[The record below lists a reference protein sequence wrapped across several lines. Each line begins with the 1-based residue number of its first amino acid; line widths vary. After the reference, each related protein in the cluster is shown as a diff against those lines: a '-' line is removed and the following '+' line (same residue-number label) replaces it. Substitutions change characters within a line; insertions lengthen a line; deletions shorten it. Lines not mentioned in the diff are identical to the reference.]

1 MNVRATIRTDAS
13 RMICCTIPVGVVMSH
28 GRHVRSHVRLAA
40 ERQLAELHHLLIRAK
55 QLVEECDGLLVVGSS
70 LMVYSAFRLARAAAT
85 SGAQLALLSVGP
97 TRADD
102 IADIKVKDMTS
113 AMPHVGGGLLLTP
126 CRVLE
131 VSTANCAC
139 SDKPLGV

>member
-1 MNVRATIRTDAS
+1 MH
-13 RMICCTIPVGVVMSH
+13 C
-28 GRHVRSHVRLAA
+28 
-40 ERQLAELHHLLIRAK
+40 LLVRAK

-102 IADIKVKDMTS
+102 IADIKVKDVMLAT
-113 AMPHVGGGLLLTP
+113 PCVGRCPLLRS

-131 VSTANCAC
+131 AFSAANCAC
-139 SDKPLGV
+139 SEKQLAV